1 MNGEQIKL
9 KCININEEGKG
20 VVKVNNNKFYIPY
33 LIEDEV
39 ANIEI
44 FHTKKAL
51 NARLIKVEERSK
63 YRVFPKCPY
72 FFQCGGCQM
81 QHMSYEG
88 QCIFKQNIVDNL
100 LDNYCK
106 VNKII
111 GMDKP
116 YNYRNKVH
124 STFAYN
130 KKRKIISGFYEE
142 STHDVINIDKCLIQ
156 DSRADKIIISI
167 REMLKSFKIMPFD
180 EDTGVGLLRHILVK
194 VGFESNQIMV
204 VLVTA
209 SSMFPSKNN
218 FIKVLLQKH
227 PEITTVIQNINDKN
241 TSMILGDY
249 EKVIYGK
256 GYIEDELCGCTF
268 QISPKSFY
276 QINPIQTEILYNK
289 AIEMADFSGNETV
302 IDSYSGIGTIS
313 LIVSK
318 KVKKVLGVELNKD
331 AVKDAIQNAK
341 RNNITNTEFYNA
353 DSGDFITDI
362 ARKKESIDVVFLDP
376 PRSGSDEKFLSSL
389 VSLMPKKVI
398 YISCNPITLERDIN
412 YLTSHNYKVK
422 EIQPV
427 DMFPQTNHI
436 ECVVKLEKIK

>member
-1 MNGEQIKL
+1 MNGQQLKL

-20 VVKVNNNKFYIPY
+20 IVKANNNKFYIPY

-44 FHTKKAL
+44 FHTKKAM
-51 NARLIKVEERSK
+51 NARLIKVEEKSK

-72 FFQCGGCQM
+72 FYQCGGCQM

-88 QCIFKQNIVDNL
+88 QCNFKQNIVNNL
-100 LDNYCK
+100 LDKYCK
-106 VNKII
+106 VNDII
-111 GMDKP
+111 RMENP

-124 STFAYN
+124 STFAYS
-130 KKRKIISGFYEE
+130 KKGKIISGFYEE
-142 STHDVINIDKCLIQ
+142 STHNVINIDKCLIQ
-156 DSRADKIIISI
+156 DSRADNIISSI
-167 REMLKSFKIMPFD
+167 REMLKSFKIKPFD
-180 EDTGVGLLRHILVK
+180 EDTGIGLMRHILVK
-194 VGFESNQIMV
+194 VGFASKQIMV
-204 VLVTA
+204 VLVT
-209 SSMFPSKNN
+209 SSPIFPGKNN
-218 FIKVLLQKH
+218 FIKSLLQKH
-227 PEITTVIQNINDKN
+227 PEITTVVQNINDRD

-256 GYIEDELCGCTF
+256 GFIEDVLCGCTF

-276 QINPIQTEILYNK
+276 QINPIQTEVLYNK
-289 AIEMADFSGNETV
+289 AISLANLNGNETV
-302 IDSYSGIGTIS
+302 IDTYCGIGTIS

-341 RNNITNTEFYNA
+341 RNNITNVEFYNA
-353 DSGDFITDI
+353 DSGDFMTDI
-362 ARKKESIDVVFLDP
+362 ASKKETIDVVFLDP

-389 VSLMPKKVI
+389 VSLMPKKII
-398 YISCNPITLERDIN
+398 YVSCNPITLERDIN
-412 YLTSHNYKVK
+412 YLTSKKYKVT

-427 DMFPQTNHI
+427 DMFPQTNHV
-436 ECVVKLEKIK
+436 ECVVSLSLK

>member
-9 KCININEEGKG
+9 KCIDVDEDGKG
-20 VVKVNNNKFYIPY
+20 IVKANNIKFHIPY
-33 LIEDEV
+33 LIKDEV

-51 NARLIKVEERSK
+51 NARLVKVEERSK

-72 FFQCGGCQM
+72 FFLCGGCQM

-88 QCIFKQNIVDNL
+88 QLKFKQNIVDNL
-100 LDNYCK
+100 LNKYCT

-130 KKRKIISGFYEE
+130 KKKKIISGFYEE
-142 STHDVINIDKCLIQ
+142 SSHDVINIDKCLIQ
-156 DSRADKIIISI
+156 DSKADNIISSI
-167 REMLKSFKIMPFD
+167 REMLQSFKMKPYD
-180 EDTGVGLLRHILVK
+180 EDTGIGMLRHILVK
-194 VGFESNQIMV
+194 VGFKSKQIMV
-204 VLVTA
+204 VLIT
-209 SSMFPSKNN
+209 SSSIFPSKNN
-218 FIKVLLQKH
+218 FLKVLLTKH
-227 PEITTVIQNINDKN
+227 PEITTVVQNINDKQ
-241 TSMILGDY
+241 TSMVLGDY

-289 AIEMADFSGNETV
+289 AIEMANFSGNETV
-302 IDSYSGIGTIS
+302 VDAYCGIGTIS

-318 KVKKVLGVELNKD
+318 KVKKVLGVELNQD
-331 AVKDAIQNAK
+331 AVKDANINAK
-341 RNNITNTEFYNA
+341 KNNITNVDFYNS
-353 DSGDFITDI
+353 DSGEFMTDL
-362 ARKKESIDVVFLDP
+362 ASSKKLIDVVFIDP
-376 PRSGSDEKFLSSL
+376 PRSGCNDNFLSSL
-389 VSLMPKKVI
+389 VSLKPKKVI
-398 YISCNPITLERDIN
+398 YISCNPVTLERDIS
-412 YLTSHNYKVK
+412 YLTSKKYKVK
-422 EIQPV
+422 QIQPV
-427 DMFPQTNHI
+427 DMFPQTSHI
-436 ECVVKLEKIK
+436 ECCVELSL

>member
-1 MNGEQIKL
+1 MNGEQVKL
-9 KCININEEGKG
+9 KCIGINEDGKG
-20 VVKVNNNKFYIPY
+20 IVKANNTKFYIPY
-33 LIEDEV
+33 LINDEI

-63 YRVFPKCPY
+63 YRVFPKCPH
-72 FFQCGGCQM
+72 FFLCGGCQM

-88 QCIFKQNIVDNL
+88 QCVFKQNIVDNL
-100 LDNYCK
+100 LDKYCK

-130 KKRKIISGFYEE
+130 KKKKIISGFYEE
-142 STHDVINIDKCLIQ
+142 GTHDVINIDKCLIQ
-156 DSRADKIIISI
+156 DGRADKIISSI
-167 REMLKSFKIMPFD
+167 REMLQSFKIRPYD
-180 EDTGVGLLRHILVK
+180 EDTGIGMLRHILVK
-194 VGFESNQIMV
+194 VGFTSKQIMV
-204 VLVTA
+204 VLVT
-209 SSMFPSKNN
+209 STSMFPGKNN
-218 FIKVLLQKH
+218 FLKVLLQKH
-227 PEITTVIQNINDKN
+227 PEITTVVQNINNKQ

-276 QINPIQTEILYNK
+276 QINPVQTEILYNK
-289 AIEMADFSGNETV
+289 AIEMADLNGNETV
-302 IDSYSGIGTIS
+302 VDAYCGIGTIS

-318 KVKKVLGVELNKD
+318 KVKKVIGVELNKD
-331 AVKDAIQNAK
+331 AVRDANLNAE
-341 RNNITNTEFYNA
+341 RNNITNVDFYNS
-353 DSGDFITDI
+353 DSGEFMSNLARNKELIDIVIT
-362 ARKKESIDVVFLDP
+362 DP
-376 PRSGSDEKFLSSL
+376 PRSGCDEKFLSSL
-389 VSLMPKKVI
+389 VSLKPRKII
-398 YISCNPITLERDIN
+398 YISCNPVTLERDIN
-412 YLTSHNYKVK
+412 YLTTNKYKVK

-427 DMFPQTNHI
+427 DMFPQTNHV
-436 ECVVKLEKIK
+436 ECVALLTLD